1 MPDGCPLGARSV
13 PSATGSGSSTTEF
26 VPRPT
31 CIDPASRRIRCPA
44 WLSAGLCPSSSKP
57 CGIEGSRRP
66 CPRAASRASCA
77 GVHDGACG
85 SERWRLRLAPK
96 PWSRGRWRPS
106 GSPRAGCRFGRPQRG
121 ASSPICLYPSDSLR
135 SFGPPGAA
143 TLDESKDA
151 RSQSISSALPK
162 RSKSLR
168 CSHSHTPASCHSS
181 RRRQHTST
189 ASARC
194 SIPYARESFYPRKAG
209 SVSRPGRAPKALA
222 STTGSGC
229 RSTLR
234 SRRASRGGSWCAAPS
249 RHPLA
254 LRPRVPRRHPGRR
267 DRHRSITKGSSE
279 TGGQGRP
286 AGVQEKA
293 RALVQLTVSEVRKL
307 LRRLVLAR
315 RPPPR
320 EEVLRWS
327 AWRRNHQAVARR
339 CHYKR
344 RGVLLA

>member
-168 CSHSHTPASCHSS
+168 CSRSHTLLATPRGVANTPAPRRRGARFPTPGRASIRGRLEAYLGRGGLQRPSPLRLAQAAAQPSASGGLREVAPGAPLRRGPRRAHRLHGLLRRGDDARDSGKGGRQPLAGWRSAS
-181 RRRQHTST
+181 RRR
-189 ASARC
+189 R
-194 SIPYARESFYPRKAG
+194 
-209 SVSRPGRAPKALA
+209 GRWAWP
-222 STTGSGC
+222 TT
-229 RSTLR
+229 R
-234 SRRASRGGSWCAAPS
+234 
-249 RHPLA
+249 
-254 LRPRVPRRHPGRR
+254 
-267 DRHRSITKGSSE
+267 
-279 TGGQGRP
+279 
-286 AGVQEKA
+286 
-293 RALVQLTVSEVRKL
+293 
-307 LRRLVLAR
+307 
-315 RPPPR
+315 
-320 EEVLRWS
+320 
-327 AWRRNHQAVARR
+327 
-339 CHYKR
+339 
-344 RGVLLA
+344 